1 MSPALAWG
9 KAIQEAVALSP
20 RDLTLALCIA
30 AALALAVAAWHYRTL
45 QRRLGVRGLMLL
57 ILAALW
63 GRLFVWP
70 LIEGRAA
77 DAALFYYNWP
87 VELRVTLWIASLA
100 VAAVAAFVPPRRDW
114 FGWVALVIM
123 PTQRLTAWAAGG
135 FSGTIPAG
143 RAVEQ
148 VILYGLLVAAVI
160 VAALMR
166 PPALEATEEAA

>member
-1 MSPALAWG
+1 MSPLAWG

-20 RDLTLALCIA
+20 RDLTFALGIA
-30 AALALAVAAWHYRTL
+30 AVLALAVAAWHYRTL
-45 QRRLGVRGLMLL
+45 QRRLGVWGLMLL

-77 DAALFYYNWP
+77 DAALFYYSWP
-87 VELRVTLWIASLA
+87 LELRVTLWIASLA
-100 VAAVAAFVPPRRDW
+100 VATVAAFVPPRKDW
-114 FGWVALVIM
+114 WGWTALVIM
-123 PTQRLTAWAAGG
+123 PTQRLTAWAWGG
-135 FSGTIPAG
+135 VSGAIPAG

-148 VILYGLLVAAVI
+148 VILYGLLVVAVI

-166 PPALEATEEAA
+166 PPALEATEEAD